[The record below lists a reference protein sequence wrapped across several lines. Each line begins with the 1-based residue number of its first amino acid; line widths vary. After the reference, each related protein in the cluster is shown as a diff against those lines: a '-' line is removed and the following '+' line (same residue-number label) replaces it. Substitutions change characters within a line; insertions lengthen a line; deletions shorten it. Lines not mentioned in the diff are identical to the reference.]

1 MDDVRPVCAR
11 FHTAIELIGARWTG
25 AILRG
30 LFAGHRQ
37 YSQIRASVP
46 GVSDAMLARRL
57 RTLEA
62 EGLVTREVFASSPVR
77 VEYALTEKGRA
88 LEPVLEA
95 VIAWSHRWVPVPGE
109 TQPEPWPGGDLRL

>member
-11 FHTAIELIGARWTG
+11 FHLAIELIGARWTG

-37 YSQIRASVP
+37 FSQLRASVP
-46 GVSDAMLARRL
+46 GISDAMLTQRL
-57 RTLEA
+57 RTLET
-62 EGLVTREVFASSPVR
+62 EGLVTREVTASSPVR

-95 VIAWSHRWVPVPGE
+95 VVAWSHRWVPVPGE
-109 TQPEPWPGGDLRL
+109 AAPEE